1 MLRLPQ
7 GLPAVETLQ
16 AEGYAVAEYNLW
28 AVPTD
33 ARVVLLLNLMP
44 QKAVTELDIAR
55 ALSFPDTDVLLLPVR
70 IAGQTYKTTPIEHIL
85 AYYVDIETILSNKLH
100 FSSAPS
106 LIITGAP
113 VEQMP
118 FEECDI
124 GHNFVRLWTGLS
136 ANGSILYIS
145 AGARKLAFITIMEFQ
160 SMTKRQSVL
169 VFFLKMCSM
178 ISALS
183 CVGFRLRSLCPT
195 VDIRK

>member
-16 AEGYAVAEYNLW
+16 AEGYAVAEYNLR

-70 IAGQTYKTTPIEHIL
+70 IAGQTYKTTPIEYIL
-85 AYYVDIETILSNKLH
+85 SYYLDIESVLSNKLH
-100 FSSAPS
+100 LSSAPS
-106 LIITGAP
+106 LLSRCRLK
-113 VEQMP
+113 V
-118 FEECDI
+118 CDI

-145 AGARKLAFITIMEFQ
+145 AGARKLAFITIMAFQ

-178 ISALS
+178 ISVLL
-183 CVGFRLRSLCPT
+183 CVGFRLRSLCPIA
-195 VDIRK
+195 DIRK

>member
-16 AEGYAVAEYNLW
+16 AEGYAVAEYNLR

-70 IAGQTYKTTPIEHIL
+70 IAGQTYKTTPIEYIL
-85 AYYVDIETILSNKLH
+85 SYYLDIESVLSNKLH
-100 FSSAPS
+100 LSSAPS

-118 FEECDI
+118 FES
-124 GHNFVRLWTGLS
+124 VRYWPQLCEIMDW
-136 ANGSILYIS
+136 
-145 AGARKLAFITIMEFQ
+145 AF
-160 SMTKRQSVL
+160 RQ
-169 VFFLKMCSM
+169 
-178 ISALS
+178 
-183 CVGFRLRSLCPT
+183 RLNTL
-195 VDIRK
+195 